1 VLNIGDSSKKFAEL
15 RLKRQEEIQKIDVL
29 MQRGEELIECLSK
42 KELYQKLEAKRPE
55 TTKED
60 ELLKQQASRSLT
72 EVIKG
77 LLNQ

>member
-1 VLNIGDSSKKFAEL
+1 MFNISDVSKKFAEV
-15 RLKRQEEIQKIDVL
+15 RVKRQEEIQKIDIL

-60 ELLKQQASRSLT
+60 ELLKQEASRSLT
-72 EVIKG
+72 AVIK
-77 LLNQ
+77 

>member
-1 VLNIGDSSKKFAEL
+1 MNEIVFNISDVSKKFAEV
-15 RLKRQEEIQKIDVL
+15 RVKRQEEIQKIDIL

-60 ELLKQQASRSLT
+60 ELLKQEASRSLT
-72 EVIKG
+72 AVIK
-77 LLNQ
+77 